1 MKRNDLIQE
10 GRQIQDKFQRLYLKE
25 TISTDLYSYL
35 KLSPQDKLI
44 EASKK
49 YGYTALM
56 RWFAAEYN
64 PEIIRSRM
72 FMADNAYTVQEIT
85 DFLKKYKTPEGLM
98 NENPEVFDLVV
109 EWHEK
114 MISQHQKSPSGSP
127 YSKFI
132 MKVGSAKGW
141 ATWLNFTKVQSPKS
155 GWLVTDANVDSAKY
169 AVKTG
174 QLTGMQP
181 DLTSVGSG
189 GSFGGGIKTMGGSM
203 SQTGAGYGIAYLPQD
218 VTSFKGPGCVIVFQ
232 AEYVKAYDVNTKQYV
247 CIFDSESVETP
258 IPIYDIKGQA
268 TIYGKKGSPI
278 FQGSLNSAIKKSM
291 ANGISNYDM
300 VGVKRGNIPTPD
312 RDYGSFGF

>member
-10 GRQIQDKFQRLYLKE
+10 GRQLQDNFQKMYLKE
-25 TISTDLYSYL
+25 GGAQDIYMYLSSTPENRFMD
-35 KLSPQDKLI
+35 
-44 EASKK
+44 ACHK
-49 YGYTALM
+49 YGYTPVM
-56 RWFAAEYN
+56 SWFAKEN
-64 PEIIRSRM
+64 G
-72 FMADNAYTVQEIT
+72 YTPKDMEDI
-85 DFLKKYKTPEGLM
+85 KSYRTPENLM
-98 NENPEVFDLVV
+98 MDNKELFYFAAK
-109 EWHEK
+109 WHEK
-114 MISQHQKSPSGSP
+114 MIRQHQSSPSSSP

-141 ATWLNFTKVQSPKS
+141 ATWLNFTKVESPKS
-155 GWLVTDANVDSAKY
+155 GWVVTDANVDA
-169 AVKTG
+169 ARHAFHTG
-174 QLTGMQP
+174 EITGMQP
-181 DLTSVGSG
+181 DLTTVGSG
-189 GSFGGGIKTMGGSM
+189 GSFGGGLKTMGGSM

-218 VTSFKGPGCVIVFQ
+218 VTSFKSVGCVIVFQ